1 MASITHSIGS
11 VFQPIF
17 HLFGWLLALFYGVV
31 PNYAVAIA
39 VLTIVI
45 MGALTPFTI
54 KSTKSM
60 ISMQRLQP
68 EIKKLQ
74 QKYKGPENRQ
84 LLNEELM
91 RLYREE
97 GANPL
102 GGCLPVLLQAPFLFI
117 LYSVIKGLSHLTT
130 AGLAA
135 PRYIPTSS
143 KMYKDLIKSGG
154 EVKSFGLNLSLKAI
168 DITSH
173 HGWVGAIPFFGIA
186 AAAVGLQYFQMAQ
199 INNRNRKT
207 GQPMPSQQQAI
218 QRFMPIIF
226 AYIYLV
232 IPAAVVLYMIVSTVI
247 RIITQD
253 LMFRAGVTD
262 PNRNNSKPVE
272 RALPAGEKTDDEESP
287 VEKPTP
293 KSTAKPAPKPA
304 PKPGPKPAPTSGST
318 PPPRKPA
325 HTPRPPLKNSP
336 SQPRSRAKRKRK
348 AR

>member
-31 PNYAVAIA
+31 PNYAVAIT
-39 VLTIVI
+39 VLTILI
-45 MGALTPFTI
+45 MGVLTPLTI

-60 ISMQRLQP
+60 IAMQRLQP

-117 LYSVIKGLSHLTT
+117 LYSVIRGLSHLTA
-130 AGLAA
+130 AGAAA

-143 KMYKDLIKSGG
+143 KMYQDLIHSAGA
-154 EVKSFGLNLSLKAI
+154 VKAFGMDLSLHPFPISA
-168 DITSH
+168 H
-173 HGWVGAIPFFGIA
+173 HGWVGAIPFFIFVA
-186 AAAVGLQYFQMAQ
+186 VAVGLQYFQMAQ

-207 GQPMPSQQQAI
+207 GQPMPNQAQAI

-232 IPAAVVLYMIVSTVI
+232 IPAAVVLYMIVSTII

-262 PNRNNSKPVE
+262 PTRNGAKATE
-272 RALPAGEKTDDEESP
+272 RALPAPTKADDDDE
-287 VEKPTP
+287 
-293 KSTAKPAPKPA
+293 APAPKA
-304 PKPGPKPAPTSGST
+304 SPKPSPKPAT
-318 PPPRKPA
+318 PQSRKGPA
-325 HTPRPPLKNSP
+325 TPKPSIKNTP
-336 SQPRSRAKRKRK
+336 AQPRSRSKRKRK

>member
-1 MASITHSIGS
+1 MASITHTIGS

-31 PNYAVAIA
+31 PNYAVAIT
-39 VLTIVI
+39 VLTILI
-45 MGALTPFTI
+45 MGALTPLTI

-117 LYSVIKGLSHLTT
+117 LYSVIRGLSHLNS
-130 AGLAA
+130 LKQAA
-135 PRYIPTSS
+135 PRYIPTTS
-143 KMYKDLIKSGG
+143 KMYHDLIHSAGA
-154 EVKSFGLNLSLKAI
+154 VKAFGMDLSLHPFPISA
-168 DITSH
+168 H
-173 HGWVGAIPFFGIA
+173 HGWVGAIPFFVFVA
-186 AAAVGLQYFQMAQ
+186 VAVGLQYFQMAQ

-207 GQPMPSQQQAI
+207 GQNVPSQQQAI

-262 PNRNNSKPVE
+262 PNRNGAKPVE
-272 RALPAGEKTDDEESP
+272 RALPAPTSAGADED
-287 VEKPTP
+287 TP
-293 KSTAKPAPKPA
+293 PAKAPPKPA
-304 PKPGPKPAPTSGST
+304 AKPST
-318 PPPRKPA
+318 PPANRKGPA
-325 HTPRPPLKNSP
+325 TPKPPARNP
-336 SQPRSRAKRKRK
+336 SAQPRSRSKRKRK

>member
-1 MASITHSIGS
+1 MASITHTIGS

-17 HLFGWLLALFYGVV
+17 HLFGWLLAIFYGVV
-31 PNYAVAIA
+31 PNYAVAIT
-39 VLTIVI
+39 VLTILI
-45 MGALTPFTI
+45 MGALTPLTI

-84 LLNEELM
+84 QLNEELM

-117 LYSVIKGLSHLTT
+117 LYSVIRGLSHLNA
-130 AGLAA
+130 AGAAA
-135 PRYIPTSS
+135 PRYIPTTS
-143 KMYKDLIKSGG
+143 KMYHDLIHSAGA
-154 EVKSFGLNLSLKAI
+154 VKAFGMDLSLRPFPISA
-168 DITSH
+168 H
-173 HGWVGAIPFFGIA
+173 HGWVGAIPFFA
-186 AAAVGLQYFQMAQ
+186 FVAAAVGLQYFQMAQ

-207 GQPMPSQQQAI
+207 GQNVPSQQQAI

-262 PNRNNSKPVE
+262 PTRNGAKPAE
-272 RALPAGEKTDDEESP
+272 RAIPAPASAEE
-287 VEKPTP
+287 E
-293 KSTAKPAPKPA
+293 PAPKPA
-304 PKPGPKPAPTSGST
+304 PKPTSKPST
-318 PPPRKPA
+318 PPQARKGPA
-325 HTPRPPLKNSP
+325 TPKPSTNKPP

>member
-1 MASITHSIGS
+1 MASITHTIGS
-11 VFQPIF
+11 IFQPIF

-31 PNYAVAIA
+31 PNYAVAIT

-60 ISMQRLQP
+60 IAMQRLQP

-97 GANPL
+97 GANPI

-117 LYSVIKGLSHLTT
+117 LYSVIRGLSHLNT
-130 AGLAA
+130 AGAAA

-143 KMYKDLIKSGG
+143 TMYHDLIHSAGQIKA
-154 EVKSFGLNLSLKAI
+154 FGMDLSLRPFPISA
-168 DITSH
+168 H
-173 HGWVGAIPFFGIA
+173 HGWVGAIPFFVFA

-207 GQPMPSQQQAI
+207 GQAVPSQQQAI

-232 IPAAVVLYMIVSTVI
+232 IPAAVVLYMIVSTII

-262 PNRNNSKPVE
+262 PNRNSAKPVE
-272 RALPAGEKTDDEESP
+272 RMLPAGEKTEDDEE
-287 VEKPTP
+287 KP
-293 KSTAKPAPKPA
+293 AEKPAPKPVA
-304 PKPGPKPAPTSGST
+304 KPTPKSGST
-318 PPPRKPA
+318 PPPRKG
-325 HTPRPPLKNSP
+325 TPTPKPSTRNPS